1 MPTHEEHAVIVE
13 ISDWLL
19 DLYVKRDEAC
29 LETNWQR
36 ALLLQKE
43 IEVVSEERR
52 KVIESTE

>member
-13 ISDWLL
+13 RLL